1 MHLCIIGVE
10 YLRIR
15 FSIVVDWD
23 LKRAM
28 ETKDIRRARIRQII
42 DRDFAGID
50 ANFAKH
56 IGRQPSYIARI
67 FTARTEH
74 QRNIGEALARTIE
87 IECNLRPGFL
97 DQPLKPPLRSVVS
110 RPSLEPADIELK
122 DNSSASERDEVA
134 VPFLCEVELAAGSGR
149 FAIERCN
156 HKKPLRF
163 QKKDLLRNEVEPDQ
177 ARCVTARGNSMFP
190 VLRDGA
196 IVGINTSRETLGQ
209 IIDGDLY
216 ALDHSG
222 QLRVKQLYRL
232 PFGIRLRS
240 FNRDEHPDETYS
252 FEELREQRIVILGH
266 VFWWGMFA
274 R

>member
-1 MHLCIIGVE
+1 M
-10 YLRIR
+10 
-15 FSIVVDWD
+15 
-23 LKRAM
+23 KRAM
-28 ETKDIRRARIRQII
+28 DTKDIRRARIRQII

-87 IECNLRPGFL
+87 IECHLQPGFL
-97 DQPLKPPLRSVVS
+97 DRPLQPPQPCVASAPPRKP
-110 RPSLEPADIELK
+110 ANIERR
-122 DNSSASERDEVA
+122 DNSSASHSGEVA

-149 FAIERCN
+149 FAIEHCQQIP
-156 HKKPLRF
+156 PLRF
-163 QKKDLLRNEVEPDQ
+163 QKKDLLRNQVEPGQ

-252 FEELREQRIVILGH
+252 FEELRKQRIVILGH